1 VQRELRELPGV
12 TVLVYDQTCASEK
25 RRRRKKIVDGKPGY
39 PDPARR
45 VVINEAVCEGCGD
58 CSVQSSCVSVEPLE
72 TEFGRKRRINQ
83 SSCNKDYSCLK
94 GFCPSFVTV
103 EGGELRKGAGAGAA
117 TAGAATGSG
126 AAYREDVGA
135 TGSDGTDGKPR
146 AAEDPAAGVPE
157 PARFVALDQSGT
169 PVYGVMVTG
178 VGGTGVVTIGQLLG
192 MAAHLEGK
200 GISVLDMAG
209 LAQKGGAVFSHVQI
223 AQRQDQLYSTRIA
236 TGEADLVIGCDL
248 VVTAGNE
255 ALSKMRSRVTR
266 GVINGNVSPT
276 SDFIRDPDWQ
286 MPAEALKRN
295 VLDAAG
301 DEDVD
306 FIDANDI
313 AVTLLG
319 DTIYTNPL
327 LLGYAW
333 QKGWLPLTREA
344 LERAIELNG
353 VSVAANLRAFRWGRR
368 IAHEPELAR
377 TLARPAQTKVIE
389 FKRPVGQVRSDSDLQ
404 ELIERRVAFL
414 TDYQNAAYAKRYR
427 EWVERVRRVEG
438 DRMGVAGRWKL
449 TEAVA
454 RYLFKL
460 MAYKDEYE
468 VARLHAD
475 PAFVE
480 RIRAQFTGDYKLKF
494 HLAPPIISRINP
506 DTGRPAKR
514 EFGPW
519 MLPAFRVLAKMKFL
533 RGTALDPFGRTEE
546 RRTERQ
552 LIVDYEALLD
562 ELLSRLCPANH
573 ALAVDL
579 ARIPEHIRGYGPV
592 KERHLHEARRQWD
605 ELLARFRMDGAP
617 GKGGKEAIPI
627 RVGY

>member
-1 VQRELRELPGV
+1 
-12 TVLVYDQTCASEK
+12 
-25 RRRRKKIVDGKPGY
+25 
-39 PDPARR
+39 
-45 VVINEAVCEGCGD
+45 
-58 CSVQSSCVSVEPLE
+58 
-72 TEFGRKRRINQ
+72 
-83 SSCNKDYSCLK
+83 
-94 GFCPSFVTV
+94 
-103 EGGELRKGAGAGAA
+103 
-117 TAGAATGSG
+117 
-126 AAYREDVGA
+126 
-135 TGSDGTDGKPR
+135 
-146 AAEDPAAGVPE
+146 
-157 PARFVALDQSGT
+157 
-169 PVYGVMVTG
+169 
-178 VGGTGVVTIGQLLG
+178 
-192 MAAHLEGK
+192 
-200 GISVLDMAG
+200 VLDMAG

-223 AQRQDQLYSTRIA
+223 APTQERLHSTRIA

-266 GVINGNVSPT
+266 AVINADVAPT

-286 MPAEALKRN
+286 MPAEALRRN

-306 FIDANDI
+306 FIDANDL
-313 AVTLLG
+313 AVSLLG
-319 DTIYTNPL
+319 DAIYTNPL

-353 VSVAANLRAFRWGRR
+353 IAVDRNLRAFRWGRR

-377 TLARPAQTKVIE
+377 TLGRAEQRAGQTKVIE
-389 FKRPVGQVRSDSDLQ
+389 FKRPVGQVRSESDLQ
-404 ELIERRVAFL
+404 ELIERRVAYL
-414 TDYQNAAYAKRYR
+414 TDYQNAAYATRYR

-438 DRMGVAGRWKL
+438 DRVGAAGRWKL

-519 MLPAFRVLAKMKFL
+519 MLPAFRMLAKMKFL

-552 LIVDYEALLD
+552 LVVDYEALLD
-562 ELLSRLCPANH
+562 ELLARLCPANH
-573 ALAVDL
+573 ELAVEL

-592 KERHLHEARRQWD
+592 KERHLHEARARWA
-605 ELLARFRMDGAP
+605 ELLERFRTEGAP
-617 GKGGKEAIPI
+617 PRGVKEAIPI
-627 RVGY
+627 RAG